1 MKNNSDLAE
10 FDAMKNEVL
19 RKVLTKEAIERL
31 GRVRVANPVIAT
43 QLEIYL
49 FQLYQSGKL
58 TETIDDKRLKQI
70 LEVLS
75 PERKKIKIKRK

>member
-1 MKNNSDLAE
+1 MKDADIAE
-10 FDAMKNEVL
+10 FEALK
-19 RKVLTKEAIERL
+19 KEAIRKILTKDALERL
-31 GRVRVANPVIAT
+31 GRVRVVNPLVAT

-70 LEVLS
+70 LEVLT
-75 PERKKIKIKRK
+75 PQRKMKIKKVKK

>member
-1 MKNNSDLAE
+1 MKNDQDLAE
-10 FDAMKNEVL
+10 FDAMKKEVM
-19 RKVLTKEAIERL
+19 RKILTKEAVERL
-31 GRVRVANPVIAT
+31 GRVRVANPLIAT

-49 FQLYQSGKL
+49 FQLYQTGKL

-75 PERKKIKIKRK
+75 PERKIKIKRK

>member
-1 MKNNSDLAE
+1 MKNPDMAE
-10 FDAMKNEVL
+10 FDAMKKEVM

-31 GRVRVANPVIAT
+31 GRVRVANPLVAT

-49 FQLYQSGKL
+49 FQLYQTGKL

-70 LEVLS
+70 LEVLT
-75 PERKKIKIKRK
+75 PQRKIKIKRK

>member
-1 MKNNSDLAE
+1 MRNNQDLAE
-10 FDAMKNEVL
+10 FDAMKKEVM

-31 GRVRVANPVIAT
+31 GRVRVANPLVAT

-49 FQLYQSGKL
+49 FQLYQTGKL

-75 PERKKIKIKRK
+75 PERKIKIKRK

>member
-1 MKNNSDLAE
+1 MRNNQDLAE
-10 FDAMKNEVL
+10 FDAMKKEVM
-19 RKVLTKEAIERL
+19 RKILTKEAIERL
-31 GRVRVANPVIAT
+31 GRVRVANPLVAT

-49 FQLYQSGKL
+49 FQLYQTGKL

-75 PERKKIKIKRK
+75 PERKIKIKRK